1 MSFNLLDLAKN
12 YLANGDV
19 VKAASGF
26 LGESESGTSS
36 ALSAIIPTIL
46 GTVTQKASTTDGASG
61 IMDLL
66 RLGNHDG
73 GILDN
78 VSGLLT
84 GGDQTNSLLST
95 GGSVVKSLLGDK
107 VGGVIDLISN
117 FAGVKQ
123 SSSSSLLSMAAP
135 ILLGLIGKKVKS
147 DGLGVSGLMSLLGGQ
162 AANIQSAMPSGI
174 ASGLTSL
181 LGLGSLGNIVDSV
194 KSNVTSSTTSASTTA
209 RKVVEEENNKGGGF
223 NWWWLLLPL
232 ALAGLFFAM
241 RGCNEKEAVVDA
253 VNKTKEAVSDA
264 SKTVV
269 AGADSLASKAADATN
284 AAVNAVKGSVNA
296 AGDWV
301 TDLGKMIK
309 LSLPGGA
316 ALEVGENSVENRL
329 VTFINDKTK
338 AVDKTTWFSLDR
350 LYFETGKSSL
360 KAESQA
366 QVKNI
371 AAIMKA
377 YPEVELRL
385 GGYTDNTGKAE
396 SNLKL
401 SAARANTAMAELV
414 KLGVAAKRLT
424 AEGYGQE
431 HPICPANDTPEC
443 RAQNRRIDVRVTKK

>member
-209 RKVVEEENNKGGGF
+209 RKVVEEENNNGGGF

>member
-36 ALSAIIPTIL
+36 ALSAIIPIIL

-209 RKVVEEENNKGGGF
+209 RKVVEEENNNGGGF

>member
-147 DGLGVSGLMSLLGGQ
+147 DGLGVSGLMNLLGSQ

-209 RKVVEEENNKGGGF
+209 RKVVEEENNNGGGF
-223 NWWWLLLPL
+223 NWWWLFLPL

>member
-107 VGGVIDLISN
+107 VGGVIYLISN

-209 RKVVEEENNKGGGF
+209 RKVVEEENNNGGGF

>member
-1 MSFNLLDLAKN
+1 MSFNLVDLAKN
-12 YLANGDV
+12 YLTSGDV
-19 VKAASGF
+19 VNAATKF
-26 LGESESGTSS
+26 LGESESGTTS
-36 ALSAIIPTIL
+36 ALSAIIPTLL
-46 GTVTQKASTTDGASG
+46 GTISQKSTTTDGASG
-61 IMDLL
+61 IMDLI

-78 VSGLLT
+78 VANLFS
-84 GGDQTNSLLST
+84 GGDQTNSLLSS
-95 GGSVVKSLLGDK
+95 GGSIVKSLLGDK

-117 FAGVKQ
+117 FSGVKQ
-123 SSSSSLLSMAAP
+123 SSTSSLLSIASP
-135 ILLGLIGKKVKS
+135 IILGLIGKKVKS
-147 DGLGVSGLMSLLGGQ
+147 DGLGVSGLMSLLSSQ
-162 AANIQSAMPSGI
+162 ASNITNAMPSGI

-181 LGLGSLGNIVDSV
+181 LGLGGLGKVVDSM
-194 KSNVTSSTTSASTTA
+194 KSTVNTATSSVSNS
-209 RKVVEEENNKGGGF
+209 VVEDDNKGGGF

-241 RGCNEKEAVVDA
+241 RGCNDKEAVVDA
-253 VNKTKEAVSDA
+253 VNKTKETVTDA
-264 SKTVV
+264 TKTVV
-269 AGADSLASKAADATN
+269 AGADTLATKAAEATN
-284 AAVNAVKGSVNA
+284 AAVNAIKGSVNA

-301 TDLGKMIK
+301 SDLGKMIK
-309 LSLPGGA
+309 LSLPGGSSI
-316 ALEVGENSVENRL
+316 EVGENSVENRL

-338 AVDKTTWFSLDR
+338 PVDKTTWFSLDR
-350 LYFETGKSSL
+350 LYFETGKSTL

-385 GGYTDNTGKAE
+385 GGYTDNTGKPE

-401 SAARANTAMAELV
+401 STARANTAMAELV

-431 HPICPANDTPEC
+431 HPVCPANDTPEC